1 MLSDAYWHLD
11 SGIHVEVRINSSF
24 HILIFTFFS

>member
-11 SGIHVEVRINSSF
+11 SGIHVEVRRK
-24 HILIFTFFS
+24 LPQLML

>member
-11 SGIHVEVRINSSF
+11 SGIRVEVRNAPYYPDLPHLTLS
-24 HILIFTFFS
+24 